1 MEYNAVQLGDAADPN
16 LVISVGDWVY
26 ITPAKKGE
34 WMEIGLITALW
45 QQDDVA
51 GKGYDAKW
59 AYRSAHILK
68 PETLPDDTHPRE
80 IFYTESEDGN
90 MLGSLSNGSS

>member
-45 QQDDVA
+45 QDDVT

-59 AYRSAHILK
+59 TEPTRNSSNIRNK
-68 PETLPDDTHPRE
+68 KTGSPRRIEDLPTCSYAQGIICTVDDTH
-80 IFYTESEDGN
+80 
-90 MLGSLSNGSS
+90 

>member
-26 ITPAKKGE
+26 ITPSRKGE

-45 QQDDVA
+45 QDDVT

-59 AYRSAHILK
+59 AYRPAHHIPNK
-68 PETLPDDTHPRE
+68 AGGDT
-80 IFYTESEDGN
+80 TG
-90 MLGSLSNGSS
+90 